1 MAESASNPKVG
12 YLLALSRVDAELRK
26 SPKNRET
33 LGFFRK
39 DWALME
45 QLRGRVVPVM
55 AGAGRSEGASGAA
68 Q

>member
-1 MAESASNPKVG
+1 MTESSSNAKSG
-12 YLLALSRVDAELRK
+12 YLLALARVDAELRK
-26 SPKNRET
+26 PSKNRET

-45 QLRGRVVPVM
+45 QLRGRVVPVV
-55 AGAGRSEGASGAA
+55 AGTQRTLGSGGAA